1 MFKTLRHALLIIGI
15 YIFVCPA
22 LQAQVS
28 KESVAK
34 GIDKTYQNVRID
46 ISRKKLYTN
55 QFTLNLKRH
64 NLHRSGYRH
73 YAQKLY
79 YDWQSSSVVLRLALV
94 RSERGNIDY
103 QKEFLYDQSGELIYF
118 HEKQN
123 DQKKYPYRELR
134 VYFSKGK
141 LLVWNQSQQGYIKHQ
156 RIQSP
161 TEKVKLILKEA
172 KALREEFSKQVE
184 KQ

>member
-1 MFKTLRHALLIIGI
+1 MFETLRRALFAVGI
-15 YIFVCPA
+15 YVCVCTP

-28 KESVAK
+28 KEAVAK
-34 GIDKTYQNVRID
+34 SIDKTYQNVRID

-55 QFTLNLKRH
+55 QFTLNFKRH

-79 YDWQSSSVVLRLALV
+79 YNWQSSSVVLRLALV

-103 QKEFLYDQSGELIYF
+103 QKEFLYDKSGELIYF

-141 LLVWNQSQQGYIKHQ
+141 LLVWNQSQQDYIKHQ

-161 TEKVKLILKEA
+161 TERVKLIIREA
-172 KALREEFSKQVE
+172 KALREDFYKEVE
-184 KQ
+184 EQ